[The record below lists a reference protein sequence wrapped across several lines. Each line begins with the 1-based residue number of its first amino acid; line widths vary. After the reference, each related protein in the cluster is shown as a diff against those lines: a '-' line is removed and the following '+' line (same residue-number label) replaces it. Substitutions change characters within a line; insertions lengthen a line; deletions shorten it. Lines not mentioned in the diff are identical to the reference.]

1 MTSNCDVCV
10 IGGGPSGSTAA
21 ALLSSKG
28 YEVTL
33 LERAKHPRYAVG
45 ESLIPHF
52 WRYVLQSGAH
62 DAIANEGFIQKSG
75 GTVSWGDT
83 IRQMT
88 FRDFGYTQPALHVER
103 DCFDELLLKNA
114 KAKGAMVLEECL
126 VTSINV
132 DKPDSPSVKYTSL
145 SDGEQH
151 ELQCR
156 FVIDATGQKTLLS
169 RQLDFWKLDEDFRF
183 CSVWGYF
190 KNSKYVASDGIA
202 YSFEN
207 VVDIPPTTFVTSLGE
222 WGWSWHIPQRKSTS
236 VGFVLPTSD
245 FRKIRTDSGSMEQAF
260 LRYCETT
267 PILNRLLEH
276 AVFCPGSARVIRDYS
291 YQSSQLSVPG
301 CFMIGD
307 AAAFID
313 PIFSIGIVLGMYSA
327 TLSAWAIDRSLR
339 DSNTADHSREI
350 FDTQFGERLAMARAL
365 ALPGYVENRQHHAD
379 VVRQQMKF
387 QRGCEID
394 LISVVSTLTNRSTN
408 FTSMVGSN
416 HNRTCDRFKFRNE
429 IVFA

>member
-1 MTSNCDVCV
+1 MKSSCDVCV

-21 ALLSSKG
+21 ALLSGKG

-52 WRYVLQSGAH
+52 WRYARQSGAY
-62 DAIANEGFIQKSG
+62 DAIENEGFIQKSG
-75 GTVSWGDT
+75 GTVCWGGT

-88 FRDFGYTQPALHVER
+88 FRDFGYTQPALHIER
-103 DCFDELLLKNA
+103 DCFDDILLRNA
-114 KAKGAMVLEECL
+114 KSKGSRVLEEHL

-169 RQLDFWKLDEDFRF
+169 RQMDFWKLDEDFRF
-183 CSVWGYF
+183 CSVWGYL
-190 KNSKYVASDGIA
+190 KNAKYIAADGVA
-202 YSFEN
+202 YSSDN
-207 VVDIPPTTFVTSLGE
+207 VRDIPPTTFVTSIGE
-222 WGWSWHIPQRKSTS
+222 WGWSWHIPQRESTS
-236 VGFVLPTSD
+236 VGFVVPTSE
-245 FRKIRTDSGSMEQAF
+245 FRKIRADSGSMEQAF

-267 PILNRLLEH
+267 PILNRLLED
-276 AVFCPGSARVIRDYS
+276 AVFCPGTARVIRDYS

-301 CFMIGD
+301 CYMIGD

-313 PIFSIGIVLGMYSA
+313 PIFSLGVVLGMYSA
-327 TLSAWAIDRSLR
+327 TLSAWAIDRSFR
-339 DSNTADHSREI
+339 DSNATDHSREI
-350 FDTQFGERLAMARAL
+350 FDTQFGDRLAMARAL
-365 ALPGYVENRQHHAD
+365 ALPGYVENRQRHAD
-379 VVRQQMKF
+379 IVRKQMKF
-387 QRGCEID
+387 QRGCELD
-394 LISVVSTLTNRSTN
+394 LISVVSKLTNRSTN
-408 FTSMVGSN
+408 FTSIVGSDSSN
-416 HNRTCDRFKFRNE
+416 DNDMFKLRNE
-429 IVFA
+429 IVFG